1 MQLEQIGFAGEV
13 RFVITKADGSTKID
27 TGYQKNLILN
37 QGLEFFGGEK
47 GASINSSCVIGSG
60 NSTPTITQTVLD
72 AFIAIADG
80 SNATSNYSYVDNGD
94 SLYRLWE
101 EKVYRFTGLN
111 NVNVSEVG
119 LVSTG
124 TTSTDYYLTTRALI
138 KDSFGAPTSISIKT
152 GETLDIYYKIHKVI
166 DTSDKSF
173 VINMLDGNGG
183 AVPYNAIIRP
193 YAVGT
198 EKWGGKIAGNA
209 ANSNWLY
216 YSPSSNLSDFIS
228 SPSFTNINENLCVT
242 APYVKNSY
250 KIITNNS
257 FRLSDAI
264 SGVRLLLS
272 GDHTFYC
279 YQVRYGAVSND
290 ASIPKTSNDTL
301 SIPIEIS
308 WGRYEGEL

>member
-13 RFVITKADGSTKID
+13 RFVVTKSDGSTKID

-37 QGLEFFGGEK
+37 QGLEFFGGNR

-72 AFIAIADG
+72 GFVAIAEG
-80 SNATSNYSYVDNGD
+80 TNTTSDYSYVDKGD
-94 SLYRLWE
+94 NLYRMWE
-101 EKVYRFTGLN
+101 QKRYRFIGLD
-111 NVNVSEVG
+111 NVNISEVG
-119 LVSTG
+119 LVSSG
-124 TTSTDYYLTTRALI
+124 TTSANYYLTTRALI
-138 KDSFGAPTSISIKT
+138 KDSSGAPTSISIRS

-166 DTSDKSF
+166 DTSDRSF
-173 VINMLDGNGG
+173 VVNMLDGNGG
-183 AVPYNAIIRP
+183 AIPYNAVIRP

-198 EKWGGKIAGNA
+198 EKWNSKIAGNA
-209 ANSNWLY
+209 TDSNWLY

-228 SPSFTNINENLCVT
+228 SPSFTNINANLCVT
-242 APYVKNSY
+242 ATYVENSH

-257 FRLSDAI
+257 FRLSDAV
-264 SGVRLLLS
+264 SGVRLLVS
-272 GDHTFYC
+272 GEHNFYC

-290 ASIPKTSNDTL
+290 ASIPKTANDTL

-308 WGRYEGEL
+308 WSRYEGVL